1 MPYELEQS
9 EKSRRTPSQDYLTW
23 ESAAFLP
30 GVDCPRCGGW
40 ATTGLSY
47 PLVDDRT
54 IELMQL
60 PSESCIS
67 IEQWRVLRDRVSS
80 LLGAAVLVL
89 PGTSIGRSTVAI
101 VGTPPKFGWIAPWF
115 PVMARSVM
123 DDLRSRGIVVTGAVV
138 RTATPGD
145 GDDPFVEVFAPP
157 VFNAETTDPASPG
170 CDLCGRSTV
179 RIKEPI
185 VAVAKHFDDAVPIQR
200 ISEHPT
206 RFVVSDALAEYLSVR
221 FPDQCTLTKIR

>member
-1 MPYELEQS
+1 MPYQLEQS
-9 EKSRRTPSQDYLTW
+9 EESQSTPSQDYVTW
-23 ESAAFLP
+23 ESAAGLP
-30 GVDCPRCGGW
+30 GVRCPRCGGW

-60 PSESCIS
+60 PSEYCIS

-80 LLGAAVLVL
+80 LLGAGVLIS
-89 PGTSIGRSTVAI
+89 PGTYFGPPTVAI
-101 VGTPPKFGWIAPWF
+101 VGTPPKFSWIAPWF

-123 DDLRSRGIVVTGAVV
+123 DDLRSRGIAVTGAVV

-170 CDLCGRSTV
+170 CDLCGRPTV

-200 ISEHPT
+200 IIEHPT
-206 RFVVSDALAEYLSVR
+206 RFVVSDALAEYLSAQ